1 VRATKTADRRPRP
14 AASRGKLP
22 PGLPRRGQRGS
33 VTAETAIVLPILVA
47 FALGLVWLVS
57 LGVTAARCTDAAR
70 EAARALARDD
80 SRTMAVGLARRSAPE
95 GARISI
101 VATGDV
107 VEVTVSVDAHAPGP
121 LLAALPAVHLSGTAV
136 SALEVA
142 GAAP

>member
-1 VRATKTADRRPRP
+1 MRATGTEPLRAHSAAGADTP
-14 AASRGKLP
+14 P

-47 FALGLVWLVS
+47 FAVGLVWLVS
-57 LGVTAARCTDAAR
+57 LGVTSARCVDAAR
-70 EAARALARDD
+70 EAARALARGD
-80 SRTMAVGLARRSAPE
+80 SRPTAVALARRSAPE
-95 GARISI
+95 GSGIAV

-121 LLAALPAVHLSGTAV
+121 LLAALPAVHLTGTAV